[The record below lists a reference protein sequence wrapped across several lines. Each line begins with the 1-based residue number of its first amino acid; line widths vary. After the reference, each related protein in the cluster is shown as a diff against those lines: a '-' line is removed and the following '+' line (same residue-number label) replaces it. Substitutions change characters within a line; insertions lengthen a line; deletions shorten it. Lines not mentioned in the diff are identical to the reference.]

1 MCLNFHVTGFGQL
14 VMVMAAVLCNKG
26 VVGLRRKTWEVLKAS
41 TILCLGLSATCAVAQ
56 SGGAATPVAKPEQS
70 ELGAMQTDQMGDMPG
85 ASMQDMPEMSS
96 TGILG
101 DYPMTRD
108 ASGTSWQP
116 DLATHQGVDIAADG
130 WMFMGHAMLWG
141 IYDSQSGPRGGD
153 KTFLAGML
161 MGAARRD
168 FRSADTLNLRAMLS
182 PEPLMGPSG
191 YPLLLATGETANG
204 VTPLIDRQ
212 HPHNLFMELSA
223 AWSHRVSLQD
233 SVFVYAG
240 DPGEPAL
247 GPTAYMHRAS
257 GMDIPDAPITHHWL
271 DSTHITFGVLTGG
284 FVHEDWKI
292 EVSQFTGREP
302 DQNRYDFDPIRLDS
316 TALRLT
322 WNPDEHW
329 SLQTSWGHLNSPE
342 QLEPS
347 INENRT
353 TASATYVTR
362 FDGDSSFAT
371 TLAWGLKQLSGDV
384 NLNGVLLEGE
394 YKPCDAWTLFARAE
408 WEQNNE
414 LVPSSAI
421 ERVSEITIGFIHDWQ
436 IAEHLKFGAGAL
448 YAFDIVPPLVPSYGS
463 DPHGAMVFIRALAD

>member
-1 MCLNFHVTGFGQL
+1 MRVF
-14 VMVMAAVLCNKG
+14 
-26 VVGLRRKTWEVLKAS
+26 AS
-41 TILCLGLSATCAVAQ
+41 TVLCLGLLVTAAFAQ
-56 SGGAATPVAKPEQS
+56 ASGAATPQQPDMGS
-70 ELGAMQTDQMGDMPG
+70 MPMDQMGNMPG
-85 ASMQDMPEMSS
+85 MTMQNMPEMSAMPS

-116 DLATHQGVDIAADG
+116 DLASHQGVHAMADD
-130 WMFMGHAMLWG
+130 WMLMGHAMLWG
-141 IYDSQSGPRGGD
+141 IYDSQSGPRGAD
-153 KTFLAGML
+153 KTYFAGML

-168 FRSADTLNLRAMLS
+168 FSSADTLNLRAMLS
-182 PEPLMGPSG
+182 PDPLMGPSG

-204 VTPLIDRQ
+204 VTPLVDRQ
-212 HPHNLFMELSA
+212 HPHDLFMELSA
-223 AWSHRVSLQD
+223 TYSHRFTQENSIFL
-233 SVFVYAG
+233 YG
-240 DPGEPAL
+240 GYPGEPAL
-247 GPTAYMHRAS
+247 GPTTFMHRAS

-284 FVHEDWKI
+284 FVHDDWKF

-302 DQNRYDFDPIRLDS
+302 DQDRYDFDTPRFDS
-316 TALRLT
+316 TAVRLS

-329 SLQTSWGHLNSPE
+329 SLQTSWGHLDSPE

-362 FDGDSSFAT
+362 FDSGSSFAT
-371 TLAWGLKQLSGDV
+371 TLAWGIKQLSNGV

-394 YKPCDAWTLFARAE
+394 YKPCDPWTLFARAE

-414 LVPSSAI
+414 LVPSAAI
-421 ERVSEITIGFIHDWQ
+421 ERVGEITVGAIHDWQ
-436 IAEHLKFGAGAL
+436 VADHLKFGVGAL
-448 YAFDIVPPLVPSYGS
+448 YAFDIVPSLVPSYGG
-463 DPHGAMVFIRALAD
+463 DPHGVMVFVRTVVD